1 MIGAKRSQVDRN
13 PTDNPIGWVHNGMRA
28 MQGKRY
34 PQIDGSQERPRQ
46 KTGSCREEC
55 GTVISLMMQLGTR
68 WSEDQ
73 RVAHLRDL
81 LAVNAYRPNA
91 DRMAE
96 AFMIKAQQR
105 DLLSRV

>member
-1 MIGAKRSQVDRN
+1 MIGAKCSQVDGN
-13 PTDNPIGWVHNGMRA
+13 LTDNLIGWVHNGMRA
-28 MQGKRY
+28 MQGKHY
-34 PQIDGSQERPRQ
+34 PHIDGLQERSWQ
-46 KTGSCREEC
+46 ANSCHEER
-55 GTVISLMMQLGTR
+55 GTVISLMTQLGAR

-81 LAVNAYRPNA
+81 IAAKAYRPNA